1 MQADIS
7 ELLRLYV
14 CRGWHKGKIRFAKVK
29 GWLTGPDMTQFTY
42 IVREDKN
49 GTKHFESVPI
59 AETSQTLGGAHGRQK
74 SRVLYRIRALEAELK
89 KLNSDYERIM
99 AAEPMDI
106 TKEENR

>member
-7 ELLRLYV
+7 EPLQLYV
-14 CRGWHKGKIRFAKVK
+14 CRGWHKGKLRFAKVE
-29 GWLTGPDMTQFTY
+29 GWLTGPDKAQFTY
-42 IVREDKN
+42 VVREDKN